1 MATTS
6 KRVTVHE
13 CCGVAPLAAAGEA
26 AEQSLPLT
34 FFDMIWLYFHP
45 IQRLLFYPS
54 TCSTTDFLETI
65 VPNLKKSLSQTLRN
79 YLPLAGNL
87 IHPMNSD
94 MPEFRYVPGDS
105 VSVTFA
111 EATED
116 LDFDYFTGNQA
127 RDSDEFYAL
136 APDLPEPKTDSES
149 GFKIIPVLA
158 IQVTLFPGTGICIGI
173 SNHHAIG
180 DASSIVGFIKAWSR
194 AAKLGENQQL
204 SAENQSLPFNDRS
217 AIKDP
222 SGRANIFW
230 NQLRLF
236 PLASTHSKLPTNRVR
251 ATFILRKNDIQI
263 LKNLALAG
271 EPGLIHLSSFTVTTA
286 YVWSCLAKSAAESGE
301 EVDDNEPEYFGFTV
315 DARHR
320 MESPVPATYFGNCV
334 AFVVVES
341 THGLLRGRDGFVSA
355 VKSVGELITNKA
367 NNKEEILRDADNW
380 LVKYWPLLGKRLF
393 GVAGSPKFDLYDTD
407 FGWGRPKK
415 YESVSIDR
423 GGSISL
429 CKSREFEGG
438 LEIGVSL
445 PRKKMDA
452 FAAIFVD
459 GLKTLTTQRS
469 SSVV

>member
-1 MATTS
+1 MTTTS

-13 CCGVAPLAAAGEA
+13 CCGVAPLTAAGGA
-26 AEQSLPLT
+26 AGQSVPLT
-34 FFDMIWLYFHP
+34 FFDVIWLYVHQ

-54 TCSTTDFLETI
+54 PCSTTTFLETI

-87 IHPMNSD
+87 IHPLNSD
-94 MPEFRYVPGDS
+94 MPQFRYVPGDS

-111 EATED
+111 EASAD
-116 LDFDYFTGNQA
+116 FDFDYLTGNQA
-127 RDSDEFYAL
+127 RDSDEFYAF
-136 APDLPEPKTDSES
+136 APDLPASKTDSES
-149 GFKIIPVLA
+149 GLKIIPLLA
-158 IQVTLFPGTGICIGI
+158 IQVTLFPGIGICVGI
-173 SNHHAIG
+173 TNHHAIG

-204 SAENQSLPFNDRS
+204 SAENQSLPFYDRS

-222 SGRANIFW
+222 SDRANSFW
-230 NQLRLF
+230 NQMRLF
-236 PLASTHSKLPTNRVR
+236 PLASNHSKLPTNRVR

-271 EPGLIHLSSFTVTTA
+271 EPALIHLSSFTVTTA

-301 EVDDNEPEYFGFTV
+301 EVDDNEPEYFGFAV

-320 MESPVPATYFGNCV
+320 LDPPVPATYFGNCV
-334 AFVVVES
+334 AIVVVDS
-341 THGLLRGRDGFVSA
+341 THGLLRGRDGFVAA

-367 NNKEEILRDADNW
+367 NNKDEILRDADDW
-380 LVKYWPLLGKRLF
+380 LVKFGLLMGKRLI

-407 FGWGRPKK
+407 FGWGRPEK
-415 YESVSIDR
+415 YESVSID
-423 GGSISL
+423 GDGSISL

-438 LEIGVSL
+438 LEIGLSF
-445 PRKKMDA
+445 PKKKMDA
-452 FAAIFVD
+452 FAAVFAH
-459 GLKTLTTQRS
+459 GLQT
-469 SSVV
+469 

>member
-158 IQVTLFPGTGICIGI
+158 IQVTLFPGTGICIDTQEFG
-173 SNHHAIG
+173 
-180 DASSIVGFIKAWSR
+180 VGWRTRSY
-194 AAKLGENQQL
+194 
-204 SAENQSLPFNDRS
+204 SL
-217 AIKDP
+217 I
-222 SGRANIFW
+222 
-230 NQLRLF
+230 
-236 PLASTHSKLPTNRVR
+236 
-251 ATFILRKNDIQI
+251 ILYGK
-263 LKNLALAG
+263 
-271 EPGLIHLSSFTVTTA
+271 TA

-355 VKSVGELITNKA
+355 VKSVGQLITNKA

-459 GLKTLTTQRS
+459 GLKT
-469 SSVV
+469 

>member
-6 KRVTVHE
+6 KRVNVHE
-13 CCGVAPLAAAGEA
+13 CCGVAPLTAAGEA

-34 FFDMIWLYFHP
+34 FFDVIWLYFHP

-54 TCSTTDFLETI
+54 TYSTADFLEII
-65 VPNLKKSLSQTLRN
+65 VPNLKKSLSQTLTN

-111 EATED
+111 EASED
-116 LDFDYFTGNQA
+116 FDFDYLTGNQA
-127 RDSDEFYAL
+127 RDSDEFYAF

-149 GFKIIPVLA
+149 GLKIIPVLA

-173 SNHHAIG
+173 INHHSIG

-204 SAENQSLPFNDRS
+204 SAENQSLPFYDRS

-230 NQLRLF
+230 NQMRLF
-236 PLASTHSKLPTNRVR
+236 PLASTHLKLPTNRVR

-271 EPGLIHLSSFTVTTA
+271 EP
-286 YVWSCLAKSAAESGE
+286 AESGE
-301 EVDDNEPEYFGFTV
+301 EVDDDEPEYFGFAV
-315 DARHR
+315 DTRHR
-320 MESPVPATYFGNCV
+320 MESPIPATYFGNCV
-334 AFVVVES
+334 AFVLVES
-341 THGLLRGRDGFVSA
+341 THGYL
-355 VKSVGELITNKA
+355 
-367 NNKEEILRDADNW
+367 EE
-380 LVKYWPLLGKRLF
+380 GM
-393 GVAGSPKFDLYDTD
+393 GSPKFDLYDTD
-407 FGWGRPKK
+407 FGWGRPAK

-423 GGSISL
+423 DGSVSL

-445 PRKKMDA
+445 PRKKMEA
-452 FAAIFVD
+452 FVAIFVD
-459 GLKTLTTQRS
+459 GLKT
-469 SSVV
+469 

>member
-341 THGLLRGRDGFVSA
+341 THGLLRGRDGFVAA

-393 GVAGSPKFDLYDTD
+393 GVAGRLNSTYTIRIS
-407 FGWGRPKK
+407 GG
-415 YESVSIDR
+415 EDR
-423 GGSISL
+423 
-429 CKSREFEGG
+429 KSTNRC
-438 LEIGVSL
+438 
-445 PRKKMDA
+445 R
-452 FAAIFVD
+452 
-459 GLKTLTTQRS
+459 
-469 SSVV
+469 

>member
-13 CCGVAPLAAAGEA
+13 CSTVAPLTAAGEA

-34 FFDMIWLYFHP
+34 FFDVIWLYFHP

-54 TCSTTDFLETI
+54 ACSTTNFLETI
-65 VPNLKKSLSQTLRN
+65 VPNLKISLSQTLRN
-79 YLPLAGNL
+79 YLPLAGNI
-87 IHPMNSD
+87 IHPLNSESD

-111 EATED
+111 EASED
-116 LDFDYFTGNQA
+116 FDFDYLTGNQA
-127 RDSDEFYAL
+127 KDSDEFYTF

-149 GFKIIPVLA
+149 GLQIIPVLA

-173 SNHHAIG
+173 INHHGIG

-194 AAKLGENQQL
+194 AAKLGDNQQL
-204 SAENQSLPFNDRS
+204 SAENQSLPFYDRS
-217 AIKDP
+217 VIKDP

-230 NQLRLF
+230 NQLRL
-236 PLASTHSKLPTNRVR
+236 PQAASTHSELPTNRVR
-251 ATFILRKNDIQI
+251 ATFILRKNDIQT
-263 LKNLALAG
+263 LKNLALSG
-271 EPGLIHLSSFTVTTA
+271 EPGLIYLSAFTVTTA
-286 YVWSCLAKSAAESGE
+286 YAWSCLAKSAAESGE
-301 EVDDNEPEYFGFTV
+301 EVDDDEPEYFGIAV
-315 DARHR
+315 DARDR
-320 MESPVPATYFGNCV
+320 LEPPVPATYFGNCV
-334 AFVVVES
+334 AFVVLES
-341 THGLLRGRDGFVSA
+341 THGLLRGRDGFVAA
-355 VKSVGELITNKA
+355 VKSLGELIINKA
-367 NNKEEILRDADNW
+367 NNKEEILRDADDW
-380 LVKYWPLLGKRLF
+380 LVKYGPLMGKRIF

-415 YESVSIDR
+415 YESLSIDR
-423 GGSISL
+423 DGSISL

-459 GLKTLTTQRS
+459 GLKT
-469 SSVV
+469 